1 MSDLSFLVRGR
12 SVDLVAMTARH
23 ALQTTLGL
31 GDEVVDLTRDQLVL
45 IAGVDEPS
53 AGDWTAAVAAH
64 QHWFNPNKHRFAS
77 YLSAD
82 GALDVARGE
91 GSWPSPW
98 LQRLVDTDRPDLV
111 AAQGSGPGPDPL
123 SAWMAPARASGAFAV
138 GFIAYDLDDGVSRL
152 PAGHWPAAGHE
163 KLEAL
168 LWTIVLKAEDADRA
182 RARAEEI
189 LVTRTRTQ
197 GLLVHPH
204 MEGWTAVGRPR
215 PCEPAAEVQA

>member
-31 GDEVVDLTRDQLVL
+31 ADEVLDLYRDQLVCVT
-45 IAGVDEPS
+45 GVDEAHAP
-53 AGDWTAAVAAH
+53 AWTEAMAAQ

-82 GALDVARGE
+82 GALAAARGR
-91 GSWPSPW
+91 GDWPSPW
-98 LQRLVDTDRPDLV
+98 LSALVDTDRPDLV
-111 AAQGSGPGPDPL
+111 AARDSDRLGDLLAG
-123 SAWMAPARASGAFAV
+123 WMAPPVESGAFAV
-138 GFIAYDLDDGVSRL
+138 SFVAYDLEDGVSRL
-152 PAGHWPAAGHE
+152 PHGDWPAADHE
-163 KLEAL
+163 MLRGI
-168 LWTIVLKAEDADRA
+168 LWTIVLRAADADA
-182 RARAEEI
+182 AQERAEEI

-204 MEGWTAVGRPR
+204 MEGWTAVGAAR
-215 PCEPAAEVQA
+215 PCESMEVEA

>member
-12 SVDLVAMTARH
+12 SVDLVAMTARR

-31 GDEVVDLTRDQLVL
+31 ADEVVDLYRDQLVC
-45 IAGVDEPS
+45 IAGVEES
-53 AGDWTAAVAAH
+53 AAADWTAAIGAH

-82 GALDVARGE
+82 GALAAVRGQ
-91 GSWPSPW
+91 GTWPSPW
-98 LQRLVDTDRPDLV
+98 LRALVDTDRPDL
-111 AAQGSGPGPDPL
+111 AASRDAGDPQDLLSG
-123 SAWMAPARASGAFAV
+123 WIAPPAESGAFAV
-138 GFIAYDLDDGVSRL
+138 GFIAYDLEDGVSRL
-152 PAGHWPAAGHE
+152 PAGHWPAPTHE

-168 LWTIVLKAEDADRA
+168 LWTIVLRAEDADRA

-189 LVTRTRTQ
+189 LVTRTRTH
-197 GLLVHPH
+197 GMLVHPH
-204 MEGWTAVGRPR
+204 MEGWMAVGRPR

>member
-31 GDEVVDLTRDQLVL
+31 GDEVLDLYRDQLVCV
-45 IAGVDEPS
+45 AGVDQAHGAE
-53 AGDWTAAVAAH
+53 WTAAIAAR

-82 GALDVARGE
+82 GALVAAAGK
-91 GSWPSPW
+91 GDWPSPW
-98 LQRLVDTDRPDLV
+98 LSALVDADRPDLV
-111 AAQGSGPGPDPL
+111 AARDNDRLGDLLAG
-123 SAWMAPARASGAFAV
+123 WMAPPAEAGAFAV
-138 GFIAYDLDDGVSRL
+138 SFIAYDLEDGVSPL
-152 PAGHWPAAGHE
+152 PHGDWPAPGHDM
-163 KLEAL
+163 LQGI
-168 LWTIVLKAEDADRA
+168 LWTIVLRADDAVSA
-182 RARAEEI
+182 SARAEEI

-204 MEGWTAVGRPR
+204 MEGWTAVGAAR
-215 PCEPAAEVQA
+215 PCESMEVQA